1 MEQRIGAPLGTA
13 ALALVFLR
21 FFCFV
26 FFSPLFF
33 PLLLSFFFFLIVFF
47 FCSVFLFCLFFL
59 SLPPPLF
66 SFFFCALMIGNVC
79 VHAHSYQGSFY
90 VTSYHIIEV
99 TGGKAAI

>member
-33 PLLLSFFFFLIVFF
+33 PLLLSFFFFFN
-47 FCSVFLFCLFFL
+47 CLFFL
-59 SLPPPLF
+59 FCFSFLFVFSFSPPPLF